1 MNEPRH
7 TRRFQTYTQEFCH
20 VSCELRH
27 KFFLSRQ
34 TWDGRSLIVGE
45 YDQSRMNLTPK
56 SNEPNANRTPTER
69 PPSITRIDIGARPT
83 NRPVNWPV
91 HAVRKAALGGLGAF
105 GHIHR
110 ASSKVSNSGVFARRI
125 CQAPQSFLCVC
136 GRCAESSFT
145 LAHAC
150 HMRNIGRARRPVQ
163 LATHHSGHTSG
174 HTSGPAQVKAGLSPP
189 FGRLATGFA
198 RRALIDLRVPLELP
212 PRSPKWLRSS

>member
-125 CQAPQSFLCVC
+125 CQAKFFVCVWAMRRVLFHARTRMSYAQHWQGETPRPTCNSPQW
-136 GRCAESSFT
+136 
-145 LAHAC
+145 AH
-150 HMRNIGRARRPVQ
+150 
-163 LATHHSGHTSG
+163 
-174 HTSGPAQVKAGLSPP
+174 
-189 FGRLATGFA
+189 
-198 RRALIDLRVPLELP
+198 
-212 PRSPKWLRSS
+212 